1 MHGFPL
7 HWHELVEVCL
17 VESGTIAV
25 FVDGQ
30 RHELEAGE
38 LVVIGPQ
45 CIHGYEGLG
54 SARRVILLQFSLDL
68 VTLPADTRSDTA
80 ESTAPFAGFCI
91 VRPRIAGTEERPG
104 QRPGTEETPP
114 LVPSARL
121 VACIRDLEA
130 EFSDR
135 KPGYR
140 AAVRARLLDC
150 AVLLLR
156 ASDTPDLRRFVRDGA
171 ATRRRHDVLERVLR
185 YIQDNA
191 EKPINL
197 ETVAGIA
204 SMSRSHFSRF
214 FHRETGRTFQ
224 QYLARLR
231 VSRAEQMLYQTDLTI
246 QEIALR
252 SGFGASSTFNRLF
265 RRYTGR
271 NPRSY
276 RGG

>member
-54 SARRVILLQFSLDL
+54 SSRRVILLQFSLDL
-68 VTLPADTRSDTA
+68 VTLPADARSDTA
-80 ESTAPFAGFCI
+80 EPTAPFAGFCI
-91 VRPRIAGTEERPG
+91 VRPRIA
-104 QRPGTEETPP
+104 GTEETPP

-191 EKPINL
+191 EKPISL

-224 QYLARLR
+224 QYLARTR
-231 VSRAEQMLYQTDLTI
+231 VTRAEQLLYQTDLPV
-246 QEIALR
+246 QEISYR
-252 SGFGASSTFNRLF
+252 SGFTSSSTFNRLF

-276 RGG
+276 RSD